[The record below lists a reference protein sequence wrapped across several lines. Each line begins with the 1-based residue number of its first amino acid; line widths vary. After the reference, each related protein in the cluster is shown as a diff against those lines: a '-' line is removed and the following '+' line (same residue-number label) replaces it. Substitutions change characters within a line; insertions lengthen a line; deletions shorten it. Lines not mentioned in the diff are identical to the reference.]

1 MRILVDSCVWSAVLR
16 RGSLASDPVR
26 IEMVRL
32 IEEGCVELIGPVRQ
46 EILSGVRTESQ
57 FDSLREAL
65 ELFPEIDIRSED
77 FVEAARLYNLCRSRG
92 IQGSGTDFV
101 ICAVAIREHVPVFT
115 VDKDFERYAQVFPL
129 PLHRVGSRLG

>member
-46 EILSGVRTESQ
+46 EVLSGVRTESQ

-65 ELFPEIDIRSED
+65 DLFPEIEIRSED
-77 FVEAARLYNLCRSRG
+77 YVEAARLYNLCRSKG

-101 ICAVAIREHVPVFT
+101 LCAVAIREEVPVFT
-115 VDKDFERYAQVFPL
+115 VDGDFERYAQVFPL
-129 PLHRVGSRLG
+129 PLHKVDSHQA

>member
-46 EILSGVRTESQ
+46 EILSGVRTQSQ

-65 ELFPEIDIRSED
+65 ELFPEINIRSQD

-101 ICAVAIREHVPVFT
+101 ICAGGNGVRSVHLT
-115 VDKDFERYAQVFPL
+115 NRWGAQKRCESTAPD
-129 PLHRVGSRLG
+129 RGIAS